1 MLWSAAFHC
10 AIPTLFLRRLLCT
23 HFRRRTT
30 DEQVAFILKLCNYP
44 HARSFVYELAIF
56 DVLCAH
62 APASGGPG
70 NTNVSVTCHRTDGSA
85 FPLGPGLVLAPDQ
98 VQVTADTVSV
108 MPRDDRVYL
117 LHSDSGLPWIDA
129 FVISSGGT
137 RVTMLQTTVNRARRE
152 VVSSAVSTVIRL
164 SQRLMMPDTNTRAAA
179 MIKWSSVFVSP
190 GVRGEELAR
199 TLGEVHFRGGGR
211 PRVVAGWVEIGG
223 LLGYA
228 EVLVR
233 VLIVWQMELK
243 VADGLGNQDVLK
255 HEDAEALAEEIDDDP
270 EPGTELEE
278 GLRGSE
284 SRTAYLD

>member
-1 MLWSAAFHC
+1 
-10 AIPTLFLRRLLCT
+10 
-23 HFRRRTT
+23 
-30 DEQVAFILKLCNYP
+30 
-44 HARSFVYELAIF
+44 
-56 DVLCAH
+56 
-62 APASGGPG
+62 
-70 NTNVSVTCHRTDGSA
+70 
-85 FPLGPGLVLAPDQ
+85 
-98 VQVTADTVSV
+98 
-108 MPRDDRVYL
+108 
-117 LHSDSGLPWIDA
+117 
-129 FVISSGGT
+129 
-137 RVTMLQTTVNRARRE
+137 MLQTTVNRARRE
-152 VVSSAVSTVIRL
+152 VVSSAVSGVVEL
-164 SQRLMMPDTNTRAAA
+164 LQRSMPNTDARAAT
-179 MIKWSSVFVSP
+179 IEWSLVFVSP